1 MDEIENN
8 NLDSTLSYNEPKQ
21 EDSIFLFKCIVDFIH
36 CLRDLYGE
44 NQHSLELYDLL
55 MEKTGIVHE
64 EPIKKHIHLFYEFVR
79 ENEEAIIE
87 NSPTLIKQWKI
98 EYSDKV
104 YIDLKPIF
112 EECSEGDIKV
122 LWQHLLTL
130 LAVLIPT
137 SQAKQIL
144 KEQKNKKKK
153 KNKKRNTNSEGNN
166 EDDFLS
172 NIMDKV
178 GKHID
183 PSKASNPA
191 EMMNGIMSSG
201 LFGELMEDM
210 NKGMSSG
217 DLDIS
222 KMMGSL
228 QGMIGNLSTMMDN
241 ANKSS

>member
-1 MDEIENN
+1 MEDSQNN
-8 NLDSTLSYNEPKQ
+8 IVPMEPKQ
-21 EDSIFLFKCIVDFIH
+21 EDTIFLFKCIVDFIH

-79 ENEEAIIE
+79 ENEDAIIE

-98 EYSDKV
+98 EYSEKV
-104 YIDLKPIF
+104 FIDLKPIF
-112 EECSEGDIKV
+112 EDCSEGDIKV

-144 KEQKNKKKK
+144 REQKNKKKK
-153 KNKKRNTNSEGNN
+153 KKGNKKHSSGNN
-166 EDDFLS
+166 EDDFLT

-183 PSKASNPA
+183 PSKTSNPA
-191 EMMNGIMSSG
+191 EMMTGIMSSG

-217 DLDIS
+217 DLDIN

>member
-1 MDEIENN
+1 MEESQSKII
-8 NLDSTLSYNEPKQ
+8 PVQPRQ
-21 EDSIFLFKCIVDFIH
+21 EDTIFLFKCIVDFIH

-64 EPIKKHIHLFYEFVR
+64 EPIKKHIHLFYEFLR
-79 ENEEAIIE
+79 ENEEAILE
-87 NSPTLIKQWKI
+87 NSPTLIKKWKI

-112 EECSEGDIKV
+112 EDCSESDMKV

-144 KEQKNKKKK
+144 KQQKNKKKK
-153 KNKKRNTNSEGNN
+153 KNQKTNKKNSNSGETN

-183 PSKASNPA
+183 PSKTSNPA
-191 EMMNGIMSSG
+191 EMMTGIMSSG
-201 LFGELMEDM
+201 LFGELMDDM

-217 DLDIS
+217 DLDIN

-241 ANKSS
+241 TNKSS

>member
-1 MDEIENN
+1 MEESQNN
-8 NLDSTLSYNEPKQ
+8 IVPMEVKQ
-21 EDSIFLFKCIVDFIH
+21 EDTIFLFKCIVDFIH

-87 NSPTLIKQWKI
+87 NSPTLMKQWKI
-98 EYSDKV
+98 EYSEKV
-104 YIDLKPIF
+104 FIDLKPIF
-112 EECSEGDIKV
+112 EDCSEGDIKV

-144 KEQKNKKKK
+144 REQKNKKKK
-153 KNKKRNTNSEGNN
+153 KSKKKHSSGNN
-166 EDDFLS
+166 EDDFLT

-178 GKHID
+178 GKQID
-183 PSKASNPA
+183 PSKTSNPA
-191 EMMNGIMSSG
+191 EMMTGIMSSG

-217 DLDIS
+217 DLDIN

>member
-1 MDEIENN
+1 MEESQSKII
-8 NLDSTLSYNEPKQ
+8 PVQPRQ
-21 EDSIFLFKCIVDFIH
+21 EDTIFLFKCIVDFIH

-79 ENEEAIIE
+79 ENEEAILE
-87 NSPTLIKQWKI
+87 NSPTLIKKWKI

-112 EECSEGDIKV
+112 EYCSESDMKV
-122 LWQHLLTL
+122 LWEHLLTL

-144 KEQKNKKKK
+144 KQQKNKKKK
-153 KNKKRNTNSEGNN
+153 KNQKTNKKNSNSGETN

-183 PSKASNPA
+183 PSKTSNPA
-191 EMMNGIMSSG
+191 EMMTGIMSSG

-217 DLDIS
+217 DLDIN